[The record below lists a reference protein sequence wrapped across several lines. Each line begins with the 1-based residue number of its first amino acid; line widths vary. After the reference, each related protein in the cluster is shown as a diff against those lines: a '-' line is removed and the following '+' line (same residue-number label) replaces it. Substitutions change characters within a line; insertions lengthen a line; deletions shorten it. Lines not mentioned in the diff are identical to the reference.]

1 MYEIKEEI
9 DIKEPSLIKSN
20 KGGHHQHH
28 HQKHVNKLASLKE
41 SLNSATLTQS
51 NSNLST
57 SQLKKVKV
65 AGLFSLSLSFFLCFF
80 CKIFFKSEKY
90 GKHAADDWEISARDS
105 WWYSTLK
112 NTPSPLKYNFPS
124 FVQEIFKKPN
134 TYRFKS
140 NGRKGDPMPQLPK
153 GQYLLP
159 GAYDYEDLADRVKKM
174 RLSYGFKNQYP
185 LAQKKSKNDVN
196 NFLN

>member
-20 KGGHHQHH
+20 KGGHHHHH

-65 AGLFSLSLSFFLCFF
+65 AGLFSLYLFLFMFFSVKFSLNLKSMANMRPTTGRLVLAIPGGTRRSKTRPVLSNTTFRRSCRKYSRSRTRTASRATAVKAIRCLSCRKDNI
-80 CKIFFKSEKY
+80 CCRAPTTTKIWPIE
-90 GKHAADDWEISARDS
+90 
-105 WWYSTLK
+105 
-112 NTPSPLKYNFPS
+112 
-124 FVQEIFKKPN
+124 
-134 TYRFKS
+134 
-140 NGRKGDPMPQLPK
+140 
-153 GQYLLP
+153 
-159 GAYDYEDLADRVKKM
+159 
-174 RLSYGFKNQYP
+174 
-185 LAQKKSKNDVN
+185 
-196 NFLN
+196 